1 MFRENLNSVVGDSSK
16 VSTKALKDFLPWA
29 DKAHLLDLVVL
40 VDSYQELYT
49 CMLLAPFKTIFWSFL
64 PYDLHSS
71 NPFSLAEYS
80 ESPVLIWVSEEILS
94 AVDYKVTLLPSF
106 CVKWNL
112 WFWHVKN
119 WLVVGPSLWLEHL
132 ISFSFLQCCCFF

>member
-49 CMLLAPFKTIFWSFL
+49 CMLLAPFKTIF
-64 PYDLHSS
+64 
-71 NPFSLAEYS
+71 
-80 ESPVLIWVSEEILS
+80 
-94 AVDYKVTLLPSF
+94 
-106 CVKWNL
+106 
-112 WFWHVKN
+112 
-119 WLVVGPSLWLEHL
+119 
-132 ISFSFLQCCCFF
+132 